1 MDCEGFPM
9 PGIFIAA
16 AKRSPIAKLGGGLA
30 DLSAAEIGA
39 QVIAALINEVG
50 LDPATLDEVII
61 GQVLSGGAGQNP
73 ARQAALKAGIPVN
86 VPAMT
91 INKVCGA
98 GQKSIH
104 LAAQAIKAGDADI
117 ILAGGQDSM
126 SRAPYVIDK
135 ARYGQ
140 KMGDVE
146 MRDMMILDGLW
157 DAFHDIHMG
166 VTVENLARRYQI
178 TRHEQDEFALAS
190 QQKAA
195 KAQSEGRFDLE
206 LVPIKIAVRGRE
218 RLFDRD
224 EHPRQTTLDKLGD
237 MKAAFVDGGTIT
249 AGNSSGVN
257 DGASCVLVVS
267 EKRLQALGIEPLG
280 RIVSYSSYAMEP
292 MDMGLGPAGAS
303 RAALKKAGWNV
314 DDLDVLEVNEAF
326 AAQSIAVQKE
336 MNWDPQKVNPNG
348 GAIAL
353 GHPLAGS
360 GNRIVVTL
368 LHEMKR
374 QNARRGLATLCIG
387 GGMGVAIC
395 LER

>member
-1 MDCEGFPM
+1 M

-16 AKRSPIAKLGGGLA
+16 AKRSPIAKLGGALA
-30 DLSAAEIGA
+30 DMSAAEIGA
-39 QVIAALINEVG
+39 QVIAALIAEVG

-61 GQVLSGGAGQNP
+61 GQVLSGGTGQNP
-73 ARQAALKAGIPVN
+73 ARQAALEAGIPVN

-146 MRDMMILDGLW
+146 VRDMMILDGLW
-157 DAFHDIHMG
+157 DAFHGIHMG

-190 QQKAA
+190 QHKAA

-206 LVPIKIAVRGRE
+206 LVPIKIADRGGE
-218 RLFDRD
+218 SLFDKD
-224 EHPRQTTLDKLGD
+224 EHPRQTTLDKLGA
-237 MKAAFVDGGTIT
+237 MNAAFVDGGTIT

-257 DGASCVLVVS
+257 DGASCVLVVG
-267 EKRLQALGIEPLG
+267 EKRLQTLGVEPLG
-280 RIVSYSSYAMEP
+280 RIASYTSFAMEP

-303 RAALKKAGWNV
+303 RAALKKAGWSV
-314 DDLDVLEVNEAF
+314 EDLDVLEVNEAF

-374 QNARRGLATLCIG
+374 QNAKRGLATLCIG